1 MQLWKGLTHD
11 TITDNLY
18 PLLLGSP
25 VMKIGKGVEW
35 AAHTCA
41 LLAVVPSGAALP
53 GEALAEFL
61 GVPAP
66 YLAKQLQA
74 LSRAGIVTAKRGAA
88 GGYRL
93 ARIPETISLWDI
105 TAAIDGAQPSFRCTE
120 VRRSG
125 PCGASPSECSAPC
138 TIAAA
143 FHEAETGYRE
153 SLAAVRLDAVIAGI
167 SGDTTAAR
175 RARIA
180 AWVARNSAK
189 VAG

>member
-1 MQLWKGLTHD
+1 
-11 TITDNLY
+11 
-18 PLLLGSP
+18 
-25 VMKIGKGVEW
+25 MKIAKGVEW

-41 LLAVVPSGAALP
+41 LLAVLPAGAALP

-61 GVPAP
+61 GVPTP

-93 ARIPETISLWDI
+93 ARPPEELSLWDI
-105 TAAIDGAQPSFRCTE
+105 TAAIEGTAPSFRCTE

-125 PCGASPSECSAPC
+125 PCGASPSECTAPC

-143 FHEAETGYRE
+143 FRSAEAGYRTA
-153 SLAAVRLDAVIAGI
+153 LGKVRLSDVIAGI
-167 SGDTTAAR
+167 AQDATDAR
-175 RARIA
+175 KRRIGE
-180 AWVARNSAK
+180 WVAQHA
-189 VAG
+189 AQPA